1 MCIGKKSTR
10 IVTKRLMFTA
20 EGNTLD
26 LQRNDI
32 LFADICQ
39 YDEEGV
45 LSSVD
50 VDFDYRHPNE
60 PCYVTFD
67 SSKPLYARLAC
78 EFYGLNYGISEYYY
92 RTLVLDN
99 EYMLV
104 PNLVDIEDEDE
115 ILNEVY
121 VVNGLDV
128 NNESLLL
135 QLDNKHDNLYLDLIT
150 FTYCDIPVDLRNI
163 KDAKVDLNTTRILV
177 KDESNDIKYN
187 FKYKNYVYTSSMR
200 VYNKNNNDVIDL
212 NYRDRDGRSDLVYNY
227 RLKFTNKTS
236 NYAELLGVENTLSV
250 QNIEKAYAY
259 SLNGNMHSFTDIGR
273 FMVEFAQ
280 YTYEGVREICTTN
293 SYSSNIYTV
302 VFDRNRPLYAEGIP
316 ESNYFNETLI
326 RYGLAV
332 FTNNVE
338 PPYPCVVN
346 PSSGYGSDD
355 YTSINMDTDVQTLLV
370 GLKALPF
377 VVVHLD
383 FTSFSDLGSTVNI
396 KVQLDGYDAWTSS
409 GYKVSTSSSED
420 LLLAFYPSDRHVTK
434 YFNISVKLGD
444 GSYQLYN
451 RYSFDSNVD
460 YNNSTDAVIVE

>member
-1 MCIGKKSTR
+1 
-10 IVTKRLMFTA
+10 MFTT

-26 LQRNDI
+26 LQANDI

-39 YDEEGV
+39 YNEDGV

-67 SSKPLYARLAC
+67 SSKPLYARLASD
-78 EFYGLNYGISEYYY
+78 FYGLNYGISEYYY

-177 KDESNDIKYN
+177 EDESNDIEYS

-212 NYRDRDGRSDLVYNY
+212 NYRDRSGRSALVYYY
-227 RLKFTNKTS
+227 RLKFINKTS
-236 NYAELLGVENTLSV
+236 NYAELLDVLNTPNTV
-250 QNIEKAYAY
+250 IARKHIAYELQG
-259 SLNGNMHSFTDIGR
+259 SMDSITDLGR

-280 YTYEGVREICTTN
+280 YTYEGVREVCAVN
-293 SYSSNIYTV
+293 DYNGVLFDYS
-302 VFDRNRPLYAEGIP
+302 RPLYAEGIP

-332 FTNNVE
+332 FTNNLE

-370 GLKALPF
+370 SLKALPF

-420 LLLAFYPSDRHVTK
+420 LLLAFYPSDKHVTK

>member
-1 MCIGKKSTR
+1 M
-10 IVTKRLMFTA
+10 TKRLMFTT

-26 LQRNDI
+26 LQANDI

-39 YDEEGV
+39 YNEDGV

-67 SSKPLYARLAC
+67 SSKPLYARLAR
-78 EFYGLNYGISEYYY
+78 EFYGLNYDLSEHYY

-99 EYMLV
+99 KYMLV
-104 PNLVDIEDEDE
+104 PNLSDIEDEDE

-150 FTYCDIPVDLRNI
+150 FTYCDIPIDLRNM
-163 KDAKVDLNTTRILV
+163 KDAKVALSPTRIFV
-177 KDESNDIKYN
+177 KDESNDIRHS
-187 FKYKNYVYTSSMR
+187 FRYKNYVYTSSMR

-212 NYRDRDGRSDLVYNY
+212 SYMGRSGMSGLVYKY
-227 RLKFTNKTS
+227 RLKFRNKTS
-236 NYAELLGVENTLSV
+236 NYAKLEDVLNTPNTVIARKHITYELQGSMGS
-250 QNIEKAYAY
+250 I
-259 SLNGNMHSFTDIGR
+259 TDLGR

-280 YTYEGVREICTTN
+280 YTYEGVREVCAVDDHCDVLFD
-293 SYSSNIYTV
+293 YS
-302 VFDRNRPLYAEGIP
+302 RPLYAEGIP

-332 FTNNVE
+332 FTNNLE

-346 PSSGYGSDD
+346 PSSVYGSDD

-420 LLLAFYPSDRHVTK
+420 LLLAFYPSDKHVTK

>member
-1 MCIGKKSTR
+1 
-10 IVTKRLMFTA
+10 MFTT

-26 LQRNDI
+26 LQAKDI
-32 LFADICQ
+32 LFANICQ
-39 YDEEGV
+39 YNEDGV

-60 PCYVTFD
+60 PCYITFD
-67 SSKPLYARLAC
+67 SRKPLYARLAY
-78 EFYGLNYGISEYYY
+78 EFYGLNSNISVKYY
-92 RTLVLDN
+92 RTLVRVDGCK
-99 EYMLV
+99 LV
-104 PNLVDIEDEDE
+104 PNLVDIEDKDR
-115 ILNEVY
+115 ILVNEVY

-135 QLDNKHDNLYLDLIT
+135 QLDNKHDNLYLDLIN

-163 KDAKVDLNTTRILV
+163 KDVNVDLDTTHIHV
-177 KDESNDIKYN
+177 KDESNQYD
-187 FKYKNYVYTSSMR
+187 FMYKNYVYTSSMR
-200 VYNKNNNDVIDL
+200 MYHINNNDVIDL
-212 NYRDRDGRSDLVYNY
+212 NYRDGSGRSALVYNY
-227 RLKFTNKTS
+227 RIKFTNKTS
-236 NYAELLGVENTLSV
+236 NYAELLNVSNTP
-250 QNIEKAYAY
+250 NTMFKIKPIAYELQG
-259 SLNGNMHSFTDIGR
+259 SEDSITDLGR

-280 YTYEGVREICTTN
+280 YTYEGVREVCAVDRHYDV
-293 SYSSNIYTV
+293 SFDYS
-302 VFDRNRPLYAEGIP
+302 RPLYAEGIP
-316 ESNYFNETLI
+316 ESNYFNKTLI

-332 FTNNVE
+332 FRNNLK
-338 PPYPCVVN
+338 PPYPCVVD
-346 PSSGYGSDD
+346 PSSGRGSDD
-355 YTSINMDTDVQTLLV
+355 YTSINMNTTPKTLVV

-396 KVQLDGYDAWTSS
+396 EVQLDGYDAWTDS
-409 GYKVSTSSSED
+409 GYNVSTSSSED
-420 LLLAFYPSDRHVTK
+420 LLLAFYPSDKHVTK

>member
-1 MCIGKKSTR
+1 
-10 IVTKRLMFTA
+10 MFTT

-26 LQRNDI
+26 LQANDI

-39 YDEEGV
+39 YNEDGV

-67 SSKPLYARLAC
+67 SSKPLYARLARD
-78 EFYGLNYGISEYYY
+78 FYGLNYDISEYYY
-92 RTLVLDN
+92 RPLVLGN

-177 KDESNDIKYN
+177 KDESNDIRYS
-187 FKYKNYVYTSSMR
+187 FEYKNYVYTSSMR

-212 NYRDRDGRSDLVYNY
+212 SYMDKSGRSDLVYNY
-227 RLKFTNKTS
+227 RLKFINKTS
-236 NYAELLGVENTLSV
+236 NYAELLDVENTSSV
-250 QNIEKAYAY
+250 QTIEKAFTY
-259 SLNGNMHSFTDIGR
+259 SLNGNGHSITDVGR
-273 FMVEFAQ
+273 IMVEFAQ
-280 YTYEGVREICTTN
+280 YTYEGVREVCAIN
-293 SYSSNIYTV
+293 NYGSNRYNV
-302 VFDRNRPLYAEGIP
+302 VFDWNRPLYAEGIP
-316 ESNYFNETLI
+316 ESNYFNQTLTK
-326 RYGLAV
+326 YGLAQ
-332 FTNNVE
+332 FTTNIH

-346 PSSGYGSDD
+346 PAEGYGSDD
-355 YTSINMDTDVQTLLV
+355 YSSINMDTDVETLVV
-370 GLKALPF
+370 GVKPLPF
-377 VVVHLD
+377 VVVTLD
-383 FTSFSDLGSTVNI
+383 MTEFSDLGSTVSTKI
-396 KVQLDGYDAWTSS
+396 QLDGYDAWTN
-409 GYKVSTSSSED
+409 YKSSTSSNVD
-420 LLLAFYPSDRHVTK
+420 LLLAFYPSDEDVTK
-434 YFNISVKLGD
+434 YFDISVKLDD
-444 GSYQLYN
+444 GSYQLYH
-451 RYSFDSNVD
+451 RYSFNSNVA
-460 YNNSTDAVIVE
+460 YGKNIKAVIVE

>member
-1 MCIGKKSTR
+1 
-10 IVTKRLMFTA
+10 MFTT

-26 LQRNDI
+26 LHPDDI
-32 LFADICQ
+32 LFAQLYQ
-39 YDEEGV
+39 YDKDGV

-50 VDFDYRHPNE
+50 VNFDYNIPTE

-67 SSKPLYARLAC
+67 SSKPLYAKMNPF
-78 EFYGLNYGISEYYY
+78 FYDLNYKRSEALYNDIIQDGMYKI
-92 RTLVLDN
+92 
-99 EYMLV
+99 V
-104 PNLVDIEDEDE
+104 PNLDGVLDIPSYVPSIVPYFNE
-115 ILNEVY
+115 IY
-121 VVNGLDV
+121 VVNGLDI
-128 NNESLLL
+128 NNTDLLL
-135 QLDNKHDNLYLDLIT
+135 QLDNKHDNLYIDLVP
-150 FTYCDIPVDLRNI
+150 FTHCDMLVDLRNI
-163 KDAKVDLNTTRILV
+163 KNAKADLREIGIDIEDENDDRLLRILY
-177 KDESNDIKYN
+177 EP
-187 FKYKNYVYTSSMR
+187 YVYTSNIR
-200 VYNKNNNDVIDL
+200 VYAKPSEDVIDIT
-212 NYRDRDGRSDLVYNY
+212 YRDIDGISNLIYKN
-227 RLKFTNKTS
+227 RLRFTNYVS
-236 NYAELLGVENTLSV
+236 NYAELLDVENTLSV

-259 SLNGNMHSFTDIGR
+259 SLNGDMHLFTDIGR

-293 SYSSNIYTV
+293 SYSSGRYTV
-302 VFDRNRPLYAEGIP
+302 VFDRNRPLYAEGVP
-316 ESNYFNETLI
+316 ESNYFNQTLTK
-326 RYGLAV
+326 YGLAV
-332 FTNNVE
+332 FTNNLE

-346 PSSGYGSDD
+346 PSEGYDSDD
-355 YTSINMDTDVQTLLV
+355 YSSINMDTDVQTLVV

-420 LLLAFYPSDRHVTK
+420 LLLAFYPSDEDVTK